1 MSSVVLSGSISTAAV
16 LFYHHFPA
24 EAKLQFICRAVGCT
38 IALSA
43 AAAAWTDAAVLHFT
57 ELLSA
62 LFKVREW
69 QYAF

>member
-24 EAKLQFICRAVGCT
+24 EAKLQFICRAVGGT
-38 IALSA
+38 IALS

-62 LFKVREW
+62 LFKVREL

>member
-1 MSSVVLSGSISTAAV
+1 MLSGSISIAAV
-16 LFYHHFPA
+16 LFYYHFPA
-24 EAKLQFICRAVGCT
+24 EATLQLICRAVGGT
-38 IALSA
+38 IALS
-43 AAAAWTDAAVLHFT
+43 AAAAWTDAAVLHIT